1 MPRSTPRQR
10 GLAALITLLSLVLGI
25 QVLLAPSSGATTPTI
40 TTTTL
45 EVSPSSPPAGT
56 TVETLT
62 ATISPPGVIGWVQ
75 FQDGTCSIGDPVAV
89 SDDSASTT
97 TTLAPGTHSLT
108 AVFTPT
114 DLTGT
119 RGSTSAAVAAVVSA
133 PPGAKPTA
141 TAFMVTPSGS
151 VIQGTPVILVAQVT
165 PANATGTVQF
175 KDGDTELGMPRPVIG
190 GFALTVT
197 SKLTKGT
204 HSLTAVFTAANQAAF
219 GPSMPP
225 PVSLTVIG
233 LS

>member
-1 MPRSTPRQR
+1 
-10 GLAALITLLSLVLGI
+10 
-25 QVLLAPSSGATTPTI
+25 
-40 TTTTL
+40 
-45 EVSPSSPPAGT
+45 
-56 TVETLT
+56 
-62 ATISPPGVIGWVQ
+62 
-75 FQDGTCSIGDPVAV
+75 
-89 SDDSASTT
+89 
-97 TTLAPGTHSLT
+97 
-108 AVFTPT
+108 
-114 DLTGT
+114 
-119 RGSTSAAVAAVVSA
+119 VVSA

-165 PANATGTVQF
+165 PTNAAGTVQF
-175 KDGDTELGMPRPVIG
+175 RDGDTELGMPRPVIG

-197 SKLTKGT
+197 SKLGKGA